1 MVGRVFDL
9 SDFKNNDI
17 RNLAII
23 AHVDHGKTTLVD
35 ALLKQGQV
43 FRAHQQVGELIAR
56 IAKAGVAI
64 LLVEQ
69 KLSIAMKIS
78 NRVYIM
84 GHGRVVFEGTPEQ
97 LKSNAAIREEWLEV

>member
-1 MVGRVFDL
+1 MSQADLLARLGKVRQVGASGDERRAQL
-9 SDFKNNDI
+9 
-17 RNLAII
+17 
-23 AHVDHGKTTLVD
+23 
-35 ALLKQGQV
+35 QGV
-43 FRAHQQVGELIAR
+43 FRPIRPRQITGTT
-56 IAKAGVAI
+56 I